1 MFIKSNV
8 YALAGSDSIT
18 TKDQFFK
25 GFFDSFLGSFHA
37 SLMDVVQVTEEEI
50 SKFTLGESFRSFRK
64 TVWKQ
69 KFTRC
74 NREEL
79 CEIALPQYWDE
90 SADKE
95 LLQDWREELV
105 TAWESMLGRFP
116 TFIIYFS
123 GGTSFTTESMRAF
136 TKALRKLE
144 EKEIQN
150 GDLPQI
156 SLFLADNG
164 IDDEGACLLSEAFM
178 NCETLIHLDM
188 KNNSITSTGAL
199 ALSKLVENS
208 HSLKV
213 LDLSGNPIGEEG
225 SIAFAE
231 ALRPNISL
239 KSLSLSTENISIPAA
254 KAFEISRACNHTLE
268 LLDIWR

>member
-1 MFIKSNV
+1 MFVKSNV
-8 YALAGSDSIT
+8 YALAGNESIT

-37 SLMDVVQVTEEEI
+37 SLMDIVEVTEEEI
-50 SKFTLGESFRSFRK
+50 SRFTFGESFRSFRK

-69 KFTRC
+69 KFSRC
-74 NREEL
+74 SREEL
-79 CEIALPQYWDE
+79 CEIPLPEYWDE

-95 LLQDWREELV
+95 LLEDWRNEFV

-123 GGTSFTTESMRAF
+123 GGITFTAESMRAF
-136 TKALRKLE
+136 TTALRNLE
-144 EKEIQN
+144 DKEIQN

-164 IDDEGACLLSEAFM
+164 IDDEGACLLSEALM
-178 NCETLIHLDM
+178 NCESLIHLDM
-188 KNNSITSTGAL
+188 KNNSISTKGAL
-199 ALSKLVENS
+199 ALSKLVGS
-208 HSLKV
+208 SFSLKV
-213 LDLSGNPIGEEG
+213 LDLSGNPVGEEG

-231 ALRPNISL
+231 VLKPNTTL

-254 KAFEISRACNHTLE
+254 KAFEETRSCNQTLE